1 MATMYIA
8 TGDALAVVHQR
19 KGRWEAELQLTG
31 RPTQC
36 VAADPL
42 RPEVVYCGT
51 FGQGLLRSR
60 DAGASWE
67 LVGEGI
73 QGIRYSEIMAV
84 TVSSLERAGD
94 YGVVWAG
101 TEPSD
106 LFKSEDGG
114 ATWQERSSFLE
125 LPSVPTWF
133 FPPRPWTHHVRW
145 ITPDPN
151 VEGRIFIGIE
161 LGGVLRSLDDGV
173 TWEDRKPGSEHD
185 AHTLRTHRLA
195 PGRVY
200 EAAGGGYAETFD
212 GGDTWMPFDEGL
224 RWRYLWGL
232 AVDPADPNIVVTSAS
247 PSARQSHARPSS
259 GAEARIYR
267 RLGGQPWREIRA
279 GLPDPEGTPAYVLA
293 ANEAEAGVFY
303 AAPHE
308 GAVYRSADT
317 GLTWEQ
323 IDLVWPDGYK
333 PRDMRGL
340 VVVELS

>member
-1 MATMYIA
+1 MTTMYIA
-8 TGDALAVVHQR
+8 TGDALAVVTKR
-19 KGRWEAELQLTG
+19 NGRWEAELQLNG
-31 RPTQC
+31 LPTQC

-42 RPEVVYCGT
+42 RPEVAYCGT

-60 DAGASWE
+60 DGGASWQP
-67 LVGEGI
+67 VGD
-73 QGIRYSEIMAV
+73 GIRYSEIMAV
-84 TVSSLERAGD
+84 SVSSLEREGG

-106 LFKSEDGG
+106 LFRSEDGG
-114 ATWQERSSFLE
+114 NTWQERSSFLE

-145 ITPDPN
+145 IAPDPN

-161 LGGVLRSLDDGV
+161 LGGVLRSQNDGLTWDD
-173 TWEDRKPGSEHD
+173 RMPGSEHD
-185 AHTLRTHRLA
+185 SHTLRTHRLA

-212 GGDTWMPFDEGL
+212 GGNTWRQFDDGL

-232 AVDPADPNIVVTSAS
+232 AVDPANPGIVVTSAS
-247 PSARQSHARPSS
+247 PSARQAHARPGT

-267 RLGGQPWREIRA
+267 RDGVGPWQEIRS

-293 ANEAEAGVFY
+293 ANEAEPGIFY
-303 AAPHE
+303 AAPHQ
-308 GAVYRSADT
+308 GGVYRSTDS

-323 IDLVWPDGYK
+323 LDLVWPGGYQ
-333 PRDMRGL
+333 PRDIRGL

>member
-1 MATMYIA
+1 MTTMYIA
-8 TGDALAVVHQR
+8 TGDALAVVNDR
-19 KGRWEAELQLTG
+19 NGRWEADLRL
-31 RPTQC
+31 RDLPTQC

-51 FGQGLLRSR
+51 FGKGLFRSR
-60 DAGASWE
+60 DAGASWQP
-67 LVGEGI
+67 VGEGI
-73 QGIRYSEIMAV
+73 RYPEIMAV
-84 TVSSLERAGD
+84 AVSPIERVDG

-106 LFKSEDGG
+106 LFRSEDTG
-114 ATWQERSSFLE
+114 ATWQERPAFLQ

-145 ITPDPN
+145 IAPDPN
-151 VEGRIFIGIE
+151 VEERMFIGIE
-161 LGGVLRSLDDGV
+161 LGGVLRSLDGGL

-185 AHTLRTHRLA
+185 SHTLRTHRLA

-212 GGDTWMPFDEGL
+212 GGNTWQPFDEGL

-232 AVDPADPNIVVTSAS
+232 AVDPGNPDIVITSAS
-247 PSARQSHARPSS
+247 PSARQAHARPGA

-267 RLGGQPWREIRA
+267 RVEREPWQEIRS

-293 ANEAEAGVFY
+293 TNEAEPGVFY
-303 AAPHE
+303 AAPHP
-308 GAVYRSADT
+308 GGVYRSLDT
-317 GLTWEQ
+317 GLNWEPLD
-323 IDLVWPDGYK
+323 IAWPDGYQ
-333 PRDMRGL
+333 PRDIRGL

>member
-8 TGDALAVVHQR
+8 TGDALAIVNQR
-19 KGRWEAELQLTG
+19 DGRWEANLQLSG
-31 RPTQC
+31 RSTQC
-36 VAADPL
+36 VAADPH

-51 FGQGLLRSR
+51 FGQGLFQSQ
-60 DAGASWE
+60 DGGASWRP
-67 LVGEGI
+67 VSEGI
-73 QGIRYSEIMAV
+73 RHPEIMAV
-84 TVSSLERAGD
+84 AVSSLERVGE
-94 YGVVWAG
+94 YGVLWAG

-106 LFKSEDGG
+106 LFRSEDGG
-114 ATWQERSSFLE
+114 ATWQERPSFLQ

-145 ITPDPN
+145 IEPDPN

-161 LGGVLRSLDDGV
+161 LGGVLRSLDDGL

-185 AHTLRTHRLA
+185 SHTLRTHRLA
-195 PGRVY
+195 PGRIY

-212 GGDTWMPFDEGL
+212 GGTNWQPFDEGL

-232 AVDPADPNIVVTSAS
+232 AVDPADHEIVVTSAS
-247 PSARQSHARPSS
+247 PSARQAHARSGT

-267 RLGGQPWREIRA
+267 RVGREPWREIHS
-279 GLPDPEGTPAYVLA
+279 GLPNPEGTPAYVLA
-293 ANEAEAGVFY
+293 ANEAEPGVFY
-303 AAPHE
+303 GAPHP
-308 GAVYRSADT
+308 GGVYRSADT

-323 IDLVWPDGYK
+323 LDIVWPDGYQ
-333 PRDMRGL
+333 PRDIRAL

>member
-8 TGDALAVVHQR
+8 TGDALAVVNQR
-19 KGRWEAELQLTG
+19 NGRWEADLHLND

-51 FGQGLLRSR
+51 FGEGLFRSR
-60 DAGASWE
+60 DAGTSWQP
-67 LVGEGI
+67 VGD
-73 QGIRYSEIMAV
+73 GIRYREVMAV
-84 TVSSLERAGD
+84 AVSALEHVGG

-106 LFKSEDGG
+106 LFRSEDGG
-114 ATWQERSSFLE
+114 DAWQERPSFLQ

-133 FPPRPWTHHVRW
+133 FPPRPWTHHIRW
-145 ITPDPN
+145 IAPDPN
-151 VEGRIFIGIE
+151 VEGRLFIGIE
-161 LGGVLRSLDDGV
+161 LGGVLRSLDDGL

-212 GGDTWMPFDEGL
+212 GGSSWQQFDEGL

-232 AVDPADPNIVVTSAS
+232 AVDPGDPEIVVTSAS
-247 PSARQSHARPSS
+247 PSARQAHALSGA
-259 GAEARIYR
+259 GAEARICR
-267 RLGGQPWREIRA
+267 RAGREPWQEIRD
-279 GLPDPEGTPAYVLA
+279 GLPEPEGTPAYVLA
-293 ANEAEAGVFY
+293 ANQAEPGVFY
-303 AAPHE
+303 AAPHP
-308 GAVYRSADT
+308 GGVYRSADT
-317 GLTWEQ
+317 GLTWSQ
-323 IDLVWPDGYK
+323 LDVVWPDGYQ
-333 PRDMRGL
+333 PRDIRGL